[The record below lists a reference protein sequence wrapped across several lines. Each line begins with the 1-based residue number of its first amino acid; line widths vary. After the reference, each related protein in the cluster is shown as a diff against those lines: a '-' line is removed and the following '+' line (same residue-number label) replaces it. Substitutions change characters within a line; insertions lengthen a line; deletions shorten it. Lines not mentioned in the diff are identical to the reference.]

1 MIHDHDRSYY
11 IGASDTKFVMGNWN
25 TQTFRHWWD
34 IKMGFDDDDID
45 NIYLRTGTMYEPKI
59 LDRFSVEDRD
69 RQIIIGRLRVNL
81 DGELIYNDDAE
92 LNTVVEVKTY
102 AFDPLKI
109 WTPPKQYVQQVQ
121 VEMFATDYNSAILI
135 GYGVDEHDYDAVER
149 GETLVLSNERFRS
162 VTYQRDDDWIEN
174 KYLPRLWYLCDCL
187 EKEKLPCMEDLHLT

>member
-45 NIYLRTGTMYEPKI
+45 NIYLRTGTLYEPKI
-59 LDRFSVEDRD
+59 LDHLGVKERD

-81 DGELIYNDDAE
+81 DGEDDDE
-92 LNTVVEVKTY
+92 VIEVKTFRHTQNVVWNPTKAY
-102 AFDPLKI
+102 
-109 WTPPKQYVQQVQ
+109 TQQVQ
-121 VEMFATDYNSAILI
+121 VEMFATQFHKASLFAYEVNA
-135 GYGVDEHDYDAVER
+135 EDYDAVGI
-149 GETLVLSNERFRS
+149 GETLPIDINRLHAFLFV
-162 VTYQRDDDWIEN
+162 RDDDWLDKE
-174 KYLPRLWYLCDCL
+174 YLPRLWYLCDCL